1 VIVDAW
7 CQHPTQQFLADPMFA
22 TLRRW
27 VGSDG
32 MPPELPPDLT
42 AQAMEAISGVGL
54 LSAWHGPQGA
64 LIPNDAVA
72 ASVAAAPDR
81 LVGIASVDL
90 RRPMD
95 AVREL
100 RRCVKTLGFR
110 GLRMLP
116 WLWEVPPDDRRYY
129 PLYAECIELDVP
141 FCTQVGHAGPLRPSE
156 PGRPMPYLDVV
167 ACEFPELRIVAGH
180 VGVPWL
186 GEMLSLL
193 RKYDNVYVDT
203 SAWSPR
209 RFPPELVA
217 YLAGR
222 GRHKVLFGSN
232 WPMLV
237 PAVCLAEVDAL
248 GLDDEARAAFLG
260 GNAAEVFGL
269 SERLGL

>member
-1 VIVDAW
+1 MIVDAW

-193 RKYDNVYVDT
+193 
-203 SAWSPR
+203 SASSLHRDSLCPCR
-209 RFPPELVA
+209 VEQFEAAVSQSAVPC
-217 YLAGR
+217 R
-222 GRHKVLFGSN
+222 GIRGNSISVSSTLSSN
-232 WPMLV
+232 SIQMSISHQP
-237 PAVCLAEVDAL
+237 
-248 GLDDEARAAFLG
+248 
-260 GNAAEVFGL
+260 
-269 SERLGL
+269 

>member
-7 CQHPTQQFLADPMFA
+7 CQHPTPAFLAYPMFA

-27 VGSDG
+27 IGNDG
-32 MPPELPPDLT
+32 TPMAIPDDLT
-42 AQAMEAISGVGL
+42 AQALAAIDGVGL

-72 ASVAAAPDR
+72 ARVAEAPDR

-100 RRCVKTLGFR
+100 RRCVKQLGFK

-116 WLWEVPPDDRRYY
+116 WLWELPPDDRRYY
-129 PLYAECIELDVP
+129 PLYAECIELDIP

-156 PGRPMPYLDVV
+156 PGRPIPYLDVV

-186 GEMLSLL
+186 GEMLSML
-193 RKYDNVYVDT
+193 RKYDQVYVDT
-203 SAWSPR
+203 SAWAPR
-209 RFPPELVA
+209 RFPAELVD
-217 YLAGR
+217 YLKGR
-222 GRHKVLFGSN
+222 GRTKVLFGTN

-237 PAVCLAEVDAL
+237 PAVCVQEVEQL
-248 GLDDEARAAFLG
+248 GLDNEAKAAFLG
-260 GNAAEVFGL
+260 GNAARVFKL
-269 SERLGL
+269 